1 VKKIFVHL
9 FLIALA
15 AFAVYAVSLPA
26 DFRSMD
32 DQQTIVE
39 NADIRSFA
47 NLGKIFSS
55 SFFEMGAYYRPLVVL
70 SNMINY
76 HFAGADPFAF
86 NLTNLL
92 LHILTALSV
101 YGMLQLLFQDRLLS
115 FFTALL
121 FAVHPVHWSAVTN
134 VAGRAII
141 LCSLFFI
148 NSFSLF
154 ILSLKEERPRRR
166 VLWCMLSLSA
176 FALAM
181 FSKESGIVLPAVL
194 AVYVLI
200 THQQKQQRRSLLLR
214 TAPFAVLAGG
224 YLFLRA
230 LLGIRHFFNWGSL
243 QGLLVGITTFLQ
255 ALITYLRLL
264 VMPVDLH
271 FDRSIPYISFLGPVF
286 IAVLVF
292 WLLAAVF
299 LWKQRARLSA
309 ESKFLLAWFAVGLLP
324 VSQIVPIVAN
334 SGYATTAEHFLYLP
348 SVGILVLLVMGAR
361 RGIGMLRDKQRL
373 SRRGAVLAAAGF
385 YAFLMLIT
393 LSQAVYSTNELAM
406 FERSLR
412 YNPHNI
418 RVRTSL
424 ALAFSKRGLFK
435 EAEEHFRR
443 ALSDEEIYV
452 NARIGLG
459 KALFDQGKYF
469 EGLAEYE
476 RVIREWGPLPL
487 AKRNLE
493 ASHAILI
500 DKFQEKIRGDPNNA
514 RLHYTLGVI
523 LSRAG
528 HIEDSV
534 GEYRTAVRLEPDF
547 KNALFNLAASYTA
560 LGDPDGAIGSYER
573 MLALSGPA
581 DVLDYQANLQLGRLY
596 EQKGDPEKSR
606 HYLREGES
614 MPPESKEFLES
625 YVAEVKE

>member
-1 VKKIFVHL
+1 MKKTFVHL
-9 FLIALA
+9 SVIALA

-39 NADIRSFA
+39 NEDIRSFA
-47 NLGKIFSS
+47 HLNKIFSS

-76 HFAGADPFAF
+76 HFSGIDPFAF

-92 LHILTALSV
+92 LHILVALSV
-101 YGMLQLLFQDRLLS
+101 YGMVQLLFQDRSLS

-121 FAVHPVHWSAVTN
+121 FAVHPVHWSAVAN

-154 ILSLKEERPRRR
+154 ILFLREERQRR
-166 VLWCMLSLSA
+166 WGWYGLSLTV
-176 FALAM
+176 FVLAM

-194 AVYVLI
+194 AVYALI
-200 THQQKQQRRSLLLR
+200 THRQKEQRISLLLR
-214 TAPFAVLAGG
+214 IAPFAVLAGG
-224 YLFLRA
+224 YLFLRS
-230 LLGIRHFFNWGSL
+230 LLGIKHFFNWGSL
-243 QGLLVGITTFLQ
+243 QGLLVGTVTFLQ

-271 FDRSIPYISFLGPVF
+271 FDRSIPYLTFLSPVF

-292 WLLAAVF
+292 WLLVIVL
-299 LWKQRARLSA
+299 LWKRRGRLNA
-309 ESKFLLAWFAVGLLP
+309 ENKFLLAWFAIGLLP

-334 SGYATTAEHFLYLP
+334 SGYATVAEHFLYLP
-348 SVGILVLLVMGAR
+348 SIGLLVLLVMGVR
-361 RGIGMLRDKQRL
+361 RGIEILREKQRL
-373 SRRGAVLAAAGF
+373 SRRGAALVVVGV
-385 YAFLMLIT
+385 YMFLMLIT
-393 LSQAVYSTNELAM
+393 LSQAVYSINELAM
-406 FERSLR
+406 FERSLQ
-412 YNPHNI
+412 YNPRNI

-424 ALAFSKRGLFK
+424 ALAFAKRGLFK

-443 ALSDEEIYV
+443 ALSDEKVYV

-459 KALFDQGKYF
+459 KALFDQGRYF

-476 RVIREWGPLPL
+476 KVIKEWGPLPL
-487 AKRNLE
+487 AKHNLE
-493 ASHAILI
+493 ASYGILI
-500 DKFQEKIRGDPNNA
+500 GQFQEKILRDPDNA

-523 LSRAG
+523 FSRAG
-528 HIEDSV
+528 RIEDSL
-534 GEYRTAVRLEPDF
+534 GEYREALRLEPDF
-547 KNALFNLAASYTA
+547 KNALFNLAASSAA
-560 LGDPDGAIGSYER
+560 LGDLDGAVAAYEQV
-573 MLALSGPA
+573 LALSGPA
-581 DVLDYQANLQLGRLY
+581 DVLDYQANRQLGRLY
-596 EQKGDPEKSR
+596 EQKGDPAKSR
-606 HYLREGES
+606 YYLQEAENMS
-614 MPPESKEFLES
+614 PESKEFSES